1 MIDVV
6 QKAYDFIPELFDEGK
21 GGELLLQ
28 LAMRDPLPRWQDP
41 K

>member
-1 MIDVV
+1 
-6 QKAYDFIPELFDEGK
+6 LFDNAK